1 MIESNVINWLDL
13 NDQMQNLD
21 VYGHQRLL
29 YFFNFMRVLCA
40 FKNTNVFFHIITKLI
55 CFLQILSLS
64 LGNVISPEDLAVR
77 FLKSVSQV
85 VLIHNSISN
94 KSTYSIAL
102 LIVSILT
109 VITILLLIY
118 FAISLQMGK
127 FISKVPVIIL
137 NLILSNFGEVLIGP
151 IIQICL
157 LAFKCSEGNKHDY
170 LNETCYSSGMHWVFL
185 LVSIFNLLFWI
196 AVNVVIS
203 IYFNE
208 IGSINNAKVSSRTNC
223 NYEFIVI
230 IVKIVMFIF
239 GYFVNFYCNGDS
251 LVNLLF
257 LIFLTL
263 ASFAIGIYIY
273 HEVFYYNM
281 KLHFVIEMGW
291 IFSAWFCLIIIVK
304 TVLTIN
310 DTLIFHLIGWLI
322 LACIVYYLEN
332 SKKEFLVT
340 DFNIFEI
347 KRLKDIELFNAT
359 LLGLMD
365 KRSMKSKALLVGLTK
380 KFEEFAAANPD
391 VYERFNKLSQNDHL
405 KKQFNSNS
413 ALPIL
418 SIIFILYEHHLDKS
432 VLKNDILLNMCYFL
446 INSFKNPT
454 FAVSLC
460 SKFKVEDHIHLY
472 YKFVLM
478 EEIKEF
484 FVNKLSKNSNKE
496 SIKHVEVGSVILYNI
511 YNELFKLRI
520 YDATCNQID
529 YFDILKNTMITPKTT
544 EHFLKLGEDILSI
557 RKEIL
562 TIWEKIIELNP
573 FSDEC
578 ERDYMLYL
586 ELILQDDLLARQ
598 EEKKYITLKN
608 SKLSEKNNI
617 YHSMFVRELSTVA
630 LVDGYSSNGK
640 FLYTTPN
647 FPALFNFTGKE
658 ILNLSVDDLLPNVV
672 GKFHK
677 DLIDNAI
684 KYSNI
689 NYIFNTQKDMLLK
702 GKTGGIYNIKL
713 YVKSIPNLSFGLIYV
728 VQISKVT
735 EHNYIIVLDKEFKI
749 DGLTDLINQGEGY
762 TMANNYGL
770 TQSLCGHHIGLAL
783 PEILLQL
790 EYKNEEFKI
799 SKDEID
805 LKGTLYP
812 ISIWKELDNKVENIL
827 SKIKQYGK
835 LQYDEDNQN
844 NNTFA
849 LYDDLIKEI
858 TSRYQKSFSVYY
870 KIVTKTFLD
879 GKHKYY
885 RLYITNDLMTLNE
898 NSHLNPTPSG
908 LISNHKND
916 KGDNNA
922 NASSNNN
929 NNNQSSNKKSKAST
943 KQIRWQLM
951 DRSEKK
957 LLGDEDKA
965 NPDNADKANDV
976 NAGKKSENN
985 LLLQNKLIQRDAGY
999 SSAPSSRFTKS
1010 SLDSASFNKLKNGI
1024 LDKKEIQ
1031 SVRIMKYSSLLFVVL
1046 TIILIILDSN
1056 TIESNFEDLRDYLQ
1070 QNLFFNHSKITVSC
1084 IYLSTLN
1091 LKWVKDGFIPE
1102 TNCELN
1108 KTCSLFYSQLLSDCI
1123 DDIKIQKE
1131 NSSKFYEDF
1140 KSLLNLA
1147 KDIQLDVYNLT
1158 TKDTLSIDID
1168 NLLNLLISNGLKL
1181 NANLVDYYN
1190 GENIYDINS
1199 LNLLDQSINF
1209 LTDDNVVGFDNIA
1222 KKNKINEHFSPL
1234 QVSLIID
1241 CIFVVLFFLFF
1252 GYLILKLNEME
1263 KKYLFKLIEFRTAN
1277 FETYLK
1283 TLDELKKKLRNE
1295 NGDEDGGM
1303 NEFDAM
1309 ELSSKKGSKD
1319 GEGDEKGKKG
1329 KSKGKDV
1336 EDKKSKKDDDS
1347 SSENEKDKE
1356 NNRRRKARRQRISKQ
1371 NKMHQQRLEKKKVM
1385 SKYFLKW
1392 NIILT
1397 LKILFVLL
1405 ISFSYYIVVSFI
1417 ERDKKEDYLEFD
1429 STTDGIEGV
1438 FKESFDIFLKLKIE
1452 LAKYENFE
1460 VARTKAIKTLLQHPN
1475 QPVMFNGVE
1484 YTSPNDIQQL
1494 PSYYMQ
1500 LPNNNELVIPKLGN
1514 LLMPLVN
1521 DLSGASD
1528 ATMELNEL
1536 YNEDACLILFRD
1548 KENEGYDSCSHFWSG
1563 IIVKGLEQAI
1573 TQMGVVI
1580 NTVIDE
1586 LNALNLEGMNAG
1598 GSSTENQNRPSSLL
1612 RELDNETINNTFQSL
1627 LLTTSGFSQYEIFIE
1642 YYLFYGYMK
1651 TVSLLSSLKQ
1661 VKVKSIYNTFVIILY
1676 SYIVGVVLLFFV
1688 LVYLIYSSK
1697 VMFNTF
1703 LNFVGI
1709 FPLKYLMED
1718 DALYKDV
1725 LRLEQHIF

>member
-1 MIESNVINWLDL
+1 MIESNIINWIDL
-13 NDQMQNLD
+13 SDQMQNLD

-40 FKNTNVFFHIITKLI
+40 FKNTNVIFHIVSKCI
-55 CFLQILSLS
+55 CFLQILALS
-64 LGNVISPEDLAVR
+64 LVNVISPEDIAVK
-77 FLKSVSQV
+77 FLKSISQV
-85 VLIHNSISN
+85 VLVHINITS
-94 KSTYSIAL
+94 KSTYLIAL
-102 LIVSILT
+102 LLICVHTLC
-109 VITILLLIY
+109 TILLLIY
-118 FAISLQMGK
+118 FTISLKIGK
-127 FISKVPVIIL
+127 FISKVPVFVL
-137 NLILSNFGEVLIGP
+137 NLILSNFNEILIGP
-151 IIQICL
+151 IIQLSL
-157 LAFKCSEGNKHDY
+157 LAFKCNENAQHDY
-170 LNETCYSSGMHWVFL
+170 LGEVCYSSGLHWICL
-185 LVSIFNLLFWI
+185 LVSMFVMLFWI
-196 AVNVVIS
+196 AVSVVIS

-208 IGSINNAKVSSRTNC
+208 IGSINNAKVSARTNC
-223 NYEFIVI
+223 NYEFIVNI
-230 IVKIVMFIF
+230 IKIVMFTF
-239 GYFVNFYCNGDS
+239 GFFVNFYSNSDS
-251 LVNLLF
+251 IANLIF
-257 LIFLTL
+257 LIFLCVTSWSVGL
-263 ASFAIGIYIY
+263 YIY
-273 HEVFYYNM
+273 HEVLYYDM

-291 IFSAWFCLIIIVK
+291 IFSAWFCLVIIVK

-310 DTLIFHLIGWLI
+310 DTLIFHLLGWLI

-332 SKKEFLVT
+332 SKKEFLIT

-347 KRLKDIELFNAT
+347 KRLKDIELFNLT

-365 KRSMKSKALLVGLTK
+365 KRSMKSKAMLVGLTK

-432 VLKNDILLNMCYFL
+432 VLKDDILLNMCYFL
-446 INSFKNPT
+446 INRFKNPT
-454 FAVSLC
+454 FAVNLC
-460 SKFKVEDHIHLY
+460 SKFKVEDNKHLY

-484 FVNKLSKNSNKE
+484 FVNKLSKSANKE

-511 YNELFKLRI
+511 YNELFKLKI
-520 YDATCNQID
+520 YDATCSQID

-578 ERDYMLYL
+578 ERDFMLYL

-598 EEKKYITLKN
+598 EEKKYTTLKN

-658 ILNLSVDDLLPNVV
+658 ILNLCVDDLLPNVIS
-672 GKFHK
+672 KFHK
-677 DLIDNAI
+677 DLMDNAI

-689 NYIFNTQKDMLLK
+689 NYIFNIQKDTLLK
-702 GKTGGIYNIKL
+702 GKTGGIYNVKL
-713 YVKSIPNLSFGLIYV
+713 FVKSVPNLSFGLIYM

-749 DGLTDLINQGEGY
+749 DGLTDLLNQGEGY

-783 PEILLQL
+783 PELLLQL
-790 EYKNEEFKI
+790 EYKNEEFRI

-812 ISIWKELDNKVENIL
+812 VSVWKELDNKVENIL

-844 NNTFA
+844 NNTFT
-849 LYDDLIKEI
+849 LYDDLIREI
-858 TSRYQKSFSVYY
+858 STRYQKSFSVYY
-870 KIVTKTFLD
+870 KIVTKSYLD

-908 LISNHKND
+908 LISGPKNN
-916 KGDNNA
+916 KGEPRNE
-922 NASSNNN
+922 SSA
-929 NNNQSSNKKSKAST
+929 NNQHSSNKKSKSST
-943 KQIRWQLM
+943 RQIKWQLL

-965 NPDNADKANDV
+965 NAENADKPNEAQD
-976 NAGKKSENN
+976 KKSENN
-985 LLLQNKLIQRDAGY
+985 LLFQNKLIQRDPGY

-1024 LDKKEIQ
+1024 LDKKEIS
-1031 SVRIMKYSSLLFVVL
+1031 SVRIMKYSSCLFVIL
-1046 TIILIILDSN
+1046 TIVLIVIDSN

-1108 KTCSLFYSQLLSDCI
+1108 DTCSLFYSQLLSDCI

-1158 TKDTLSIDID
+1158 IKDTLSIDID

-1181 NANLVDYYN
+1181 NANLVEYYK

-1199 LNLLDQSINF
+1199 LNLLDQSLNF
-1209 LTDDNVVGFDNIA
+1209 LTDESVVGFDNTA
-1222 KKNKINEHFSPL
+1222 KKKKIDEHFSPL
-1234 QVSLIID
+1234 QISLIID

-1252 GYLILKLNEME
+1252 GYLIFNLNEME
-1263 KKYLFKLIEFRTAN
+1263 KKYLFKLIEFRTVN
-1277 FETYLK
+1277 FENYLK

-1295 NGDEDGGM
+1295 NGEEDGGM

-1309 ELSSKKGSKD
+1309 EMSSKKGSKN
-1319 GEGDEKGKKG
+1319 GEEEKENNKNNNKRGKAKDEK
-1329 KSKGKDV
+1329 S
-1336 EDKKSKKDDDS
+1336 KSKKEDDS
-1347 SSENEKDKE
+1347 SSEDEKDKE
-1356 NNRRRKARRQRISKQ
+1356 NNRRRKARRQRINRQ

-1385 SKYFLKW
+1385 SKYFLTW
-1392 NIILT
+1392 NIVLT

-1405 ISFSYYIVVSFI
+1405 ISFSYYVVVSFI

-1438 FKESFDIFLKLKIE
+1438 FKESFDIFLKLKTE
-1452 LAKYENFE
+1452 LAAYENFE

-1475 QPVMFNGVE
+1475 QPVIFNNVS
-1484 YTSPNDIQQL
+1484 YTSPDQIQQL

-1500 LPNNNELVIPKLGN
+1500 LPSNNELIIPKLGN

-1521 DLSGASD
+1521 DLSAASD

-1548 KENEGYDSCSHFWSG
+1548 KENKGYDSCSHFWSG

-1586 LNALNLEGMNAG
+1586 LNALNLEGTNAG
-1598 GSSTENQNRPSSLL
+1598 GSSTENQNRPSTNTL
-1612 RELDNETINNTFQSL
+1612 RNLDGESINNTFQSL
-1627 LLTTSGFSQYEIFIE
+1627 LLPTSGFSQYEIFIE

-1676 SYIVGVVLLFFV
+1676 SYIVGVVLLFFI
-1688 LVYLIYSSK
+1688 LIYLIYSSK

-1709 FPLKYLMED
+1709 LPLKYLMED